1 MGILIYNGTYWLFL
15 NYPYTSL
22 IITVL
27 LIIWIGMPRKKKK
40 VEKLKKEVVKET
52 PKVNTVPKNTNSK
65 IYTSDRNKFLREMSK
80 EDLINL
86 FEDIVDA
93 KFKAFGSPITIC
105 ASDVLVG
112 KIVGKTLDEAL
123 ALTNKEIEDEI
134 GLGVSPIKLHASVMA
149 EEVISSAVAD
159 YRKKQEKLNK
169 DA

>member
-1 MGILIYNGTYWLFL
+1 MYNEIIMERFL
-15 NYPYTSL
+15 NPEYAGL
-22 IITVL
+22 IKNADGTGVAKSEQC
-27 LIIWIGMPRKKKK
+27 GD
-40 VEKLKKEVVKET
+40 VVKVYIVVEND
-52 PKVNTVPKNTNSK
+52 K
-65 IYTSDRNKFLREMSK
+65 
-80 EDLINL
+80 
-86 FEDIVDA
+86 IVDA

-105 ASDVLVG
+105 ASDVLVS